1 MINEARHLLPH
12 SAITSLQRL
21 PRRRFAQGGGKIS
34 GDVCSCLL
42 STLRRMETPLV
53 RRAPRSLF
61 LISPPGEAWSP
72 SIRQGTRKQHVL
84 PGWRVPLTVALD
96 PAPAGE
102 AAPRSRLRRPLP
114 YPGAPP
120 RAPPEE
126 VQAPAQ
132 HGPKATLW
140 TRSAAPRNPKSIHQ
154 RSFSTRSLKTETRN
168 ESPRVTP

>member
-1 MINEARHLLPH
+1 MINEAPHLLPH

-96 PAPAGE
+96 PASAGE
-102 AAPRSRLRRPLP
+102 AAPRSRLSGRCLTRERHPVPRQRKCKRPRSTGRKPHCGPAAQLQEIP
-114 YPGAPP
+114 SPFTRGASPP
-120 RAPPEE
+120 N
-126 VQAPAQ
+126 
-132 HGPKATLW
+132 H
-140 TRSAAPRNPKSIHQ
+140 
-154 RSFSTRSLKTETRN
+154 
-168 ESPRVTP
+168 